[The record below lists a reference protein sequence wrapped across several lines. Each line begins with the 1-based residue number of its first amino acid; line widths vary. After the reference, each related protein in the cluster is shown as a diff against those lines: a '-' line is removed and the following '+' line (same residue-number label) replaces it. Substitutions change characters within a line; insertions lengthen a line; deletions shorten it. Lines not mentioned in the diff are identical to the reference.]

1 MGIKFIH
8 KIKKNIAIINIMIF
22 FAAALFFYLNK
33 NKFDTYRTY
42 IEYSFHERIIFNS
55 PSESHFFS
63 SNKIQY
69 FLNDLDFNKKLY
81 GITDLGIEN
90 LPDEITINVDYN
102 LNKIKF
108 EFNTKR
114 KKFNSIFI
122 SNNDEKDK
130 VKKNEKVI
138 HNFIEESLNKFHLK
152 LAASLMNEIEYKEYQ
167 LNQLIKVQSNQIENR
182 IGEIMLSD
190 LLFDQKEYLAEQLR
204 GLDMVNMHIIDKQ
217 NSISEL
223 NKFLELNSKWIII
236 NDFSN
241 KYRRL
246 HLNSEEYV
254 ISFLILIFLFNFLIK
269 NFDKILK

>member
-1 MGIKFIH
+1 MVIKFIH

-55 PSESHFFS
+55 PSNSHFFS

-122 SNNDEKDK
+122 GKNDEKDK

-138 HNFIEESLNKFHLK
+138 NNFIEESLNKFHLK

>member
-1 MGIKFIH
+1 MGIKFIN
-8 KIKKNIAIINIMIF
+8 KIKKNIVIVNIMIF
-22 FAAALFFYLNK
+22 FAAALFFYLNQ

-42 IEYSFHERIIFNS
+42 IDYSFHERIIFNS
-55 PSESHFFS
+55 PSNSHFFT

-81 GITDLGIEN
+81 GITDLGIKN
-90 LPDEITINVDYN
+90 VPDEITINIDYN

-122 SNNDEKDK
+122 GNNDEKDK

-138 HNFIEESLNKFHLK
+138 HNFINESLNKFHLK
-152 LAASLMNEIEYKEYQ
+152 LASSLMNEIKYNEHQ
-167 LNQLIKVQSNQIENR
+167 LNQLIRVQSSQIENK
-182 IGEIMLSD
+182 IYEIMMSD
-190 LLFDQKEYLAEQLR
+190 LLFDQKKYLKKQLQ
-204 GLDMVNMHIIDKQ
+204 GLDMVNMQILDKQ
-217 NSISEL
+217 NSIAEL
-223 NKFLELNSKWIII
+223 NKFLELNSRWIII

-254 ISFLILIFLFNFLIK
+254 ISFLILIILLNFLIK

>member
-1 MGIKFIH
+1 MVIKFIH

-55 PSESHFFS
+55 PSNSHFFS

-223 NKFLELNSKWIII
+223 YKFAELNSRWIII

>member
-1 MGIKFIH
+1 MVIKFIH

-55 PSESHFFS
+55 PSNSHFFS

>member
-1 MGIKFIH
+1 MTVKLIK
-8 KIKKNIAIINIMIF
+8 KIKKNIITINIMIF
-22 FAAALFFYLNK
+22 LVAALFFILNK
-33 NKFDTYRTY
+33 DKFDTYKTY

-55 PSESHFFS
+55 PSNSHFFS

>member
-1 MGIKFIH
+1 MVIKFIH

>member
-1 MGIKFIH
+1 MVIKFIH

-223 NKFLELNSKWIII
+223 YKFAELNSRWIII